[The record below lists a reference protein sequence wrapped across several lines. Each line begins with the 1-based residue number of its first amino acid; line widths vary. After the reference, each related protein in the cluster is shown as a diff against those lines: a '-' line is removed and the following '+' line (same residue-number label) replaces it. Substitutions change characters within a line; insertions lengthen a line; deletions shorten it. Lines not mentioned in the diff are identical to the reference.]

1 MSTTLTGND
10 GDDDREFWKANFF
23 GASVP
28 DWGRLA
34 AASERRARQRRMF
47 AATAAALAVF
57 AASLALTLFT
67 DGWVKADKE
76 TPPQKPKMPAEPI
89 DPTPFVWIM
98 TIALACAVVALIFFL
113 ITRRQYMKNQNEGFT
128 AKLKAQ
134 ADYHREALEKLR
146 KTTELATL
154 MELNQ
159 DQIGRY
165 HRIVTEQA
173 DKAFKSSR
181 MAMGVGLFLLVL
193 AACGGA
199 YVPLEEIRW
208 FIAALAAFST
218 LLSGFVSRTYMTL
231 YRDSIGQLNR
241 YFDQPV
247 LNSYYLTAE
256 RLAQNLDREHVVEVR
271 RQIINEVLA
280 TSSRMGAG
288 VSEPSLEDDKP
299 KRKPPKKEG
308 TQKACTEASRTVSE
322 LPAVL
327 PELIE

>member
-1 MSTTLTGND
+1 MTATMLGSDD
-10 GDDDREFWKANFF
+10 GDKDPRHRRAHVRTP
-23 GASVP
+23 AP
-28 DWGRLA
+28 DWDALA
-34 AASERRARQRRMF
+34 AMSSRRTTRRAF
-47 AATAAALAVF
+47 VLGSLLSVLILFISSALVF
-57 AASLALTLFT
+57 AFSDEEEKKRA
-67 DGWVKADKE
+67 
-76 TPPQKPKMPAEPI
+76 TPQLKPI
-89 DPTPFVWIM
+89 DATPFLWVLSVAVILL
-98 TIALACAVVALIFFL
+98 IATGVAFL

-134 ADYHREALEKLR
+134 ADYHREAIEKLR

-159 DQIGRY
+159 DQISRY

-181 MAMGVGLFLLVL
+181 MAMGIGLFLLVV

-218 LLSGFVSRTYMTL
+218 LLSGFISKTYMML

-256 RLAQNLDREHVVEVR
+256 RLTAGLDIQHAQVIRQ
-271 RQIINEVLA
+271 QIINEVLA
-280 TSSRMGAG
+280 TSSRMGAKEAG
-288 VSEPSLEDDKP
+288 QKVSPALQAVKL
-299 KRKPPKKEG
+299 KKKPKKEVPKRSKPPTG
-308 TQKACTEASRTVSE
+308 GQT
-322 LPAVL
+322 P
-327 PELIE
+327 